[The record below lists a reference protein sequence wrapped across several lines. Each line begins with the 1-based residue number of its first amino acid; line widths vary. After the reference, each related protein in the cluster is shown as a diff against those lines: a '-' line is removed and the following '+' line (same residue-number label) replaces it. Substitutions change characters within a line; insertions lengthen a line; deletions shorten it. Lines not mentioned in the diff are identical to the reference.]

1 MESAAISGTS
11 AAKCSTFPFTV
22 PSGLGSTATTLL
34 RGGYYIVPTVD
45 TYLRLDGAVATVP
58 ATRSAGGALPT
69 INATIFCPANQVTPF
84 TLDADG
90 NFSVIAGTAG
100 SCVVTGPLTN
110 PTTRG

>member
-11 AAKCSTFPFTV
+11 AAKCSTFLSTV

-45 TYLRLDGAVATVP
+45 TYLRLDGTVATVP
-58 ATRSAGGALPT
+58 ATRSAGGALPA
-69 INATIFCPANQVTPF
+69 INATLFCPALQVTPF

-90 NFSVIAGTAG
+90 SFSVIAASAGT
-100 SCVVTGPLTN
+100 CTITGPLTN